1 MKSSII
7 FFAALLLLMVT
18 SEAEAKPSPAFDKID
33 FPLPSPRC
41 LFAGTAL
48 GKSLDDPQGLIFIR
62 AKACAPLRKL
72 MKNAQVL
79 GRNLGILIK
88 MFSKA

>member
-48 GKSLDDPQGLIFIR
+48 GKSLDDP
-62 AKACAPLRKL
+62 
-72 MKNAQVL
+72 
-79 GRNLGILIK
+79 
-88 MFSKA
+88 